1 MLQANN
7 SENVL
12 NMYYPPDFLLS
23 VSYTKMNNTSPL
35 TREEASKQI
44 LWILSDQFYI
54 GGVER
59 SGRWQTKGSREDFIE
74 KQNDLSSD

>member
-1 MLQANN
+1 MYVLQANN

-23 VSYTKMNNTSPL
+23 VSYTKMNNTQSPL
-35 TREEASKQI
+35 TREKASKQI

-59 SGRWQTKGSREDFIE
+59 WGDGQLKEAE
-74 KQNDLSSD
+74 KTS